1 MTITYT
7 KIQARQYKAST
18 GEVAIFYTSKQYGT
32 KNSKGWYISFPDG
45 SQSPNPLSTLRDVKL
60 YLKLLKSNAAV

>member
-18 GEVAIFYTSKQYGT
+18 GEIAVFYTSKQYGE
-32 KNSKGWYISFPDG
+32 KNSKGWYISYPDG
-45 SQSPNPLSTLRDVKL
+45 SQGSTCFPTLRDVKL
-60 YLKLLKSNAAV
+60 HLELKVAA